1 MLHIVPK
8 SSISIK
14 WCLNREKV
22 REMDTSILEDS
33 QGISR
38 PSVTQRMFFAPSN
51 AATQPAP
58 VKAGRRP
65 YGTWKK
71 KSDQPTPSNRKFI
84 RHPTELPLSYHR
96 AKCTPIESIPCF
108 ENSLVGLSFEG
119 NEPVE
124 LGAILDVT
132 VRAYDED
139 HTFQGQV
146 VRILYLGN
154 RYEIGLCFNSESSA
168 FRVRMIEQIC
178 HIETY
183 RRRLCEIEG
192 CSIDIERAA
201 KEWIEMFS
209 AQFPKLSTK

>member
-1 MLHIVPK
+1 
-8 SSISIK
+8 
-14 WCLNREKV
+14 
-22 REMDTSILEDS
+22 
-33 QGISR
+33 
-38 PSVTQRMFFAPSN
+38 MFFAPSN
-51 AATQPAP
+51 EATQPTP
-58 VKAGRRP
+58 VKADKGP
-65 YGTWKK
+65 CGTWEK
-71 KSDQPTPSNRKFI
+71 KSDQYTPSNRKFI
-84 RHPTELPLSYHR
+84 RHPSELPLSYHR
-96 AKCTPIESIPCF
+96 AKCTHIESIPRF
-108 ENSLVGLSFEG
+108 ENDLVGLSFES

-124 LGAILDVT
+124 PGAILDVT
-132 VRAYDED
+132 VRAYNED

-192 CSIDIERAA
+192 CSIDIDRAA
-201 KEWIEMFS
+201 KEWIENYS